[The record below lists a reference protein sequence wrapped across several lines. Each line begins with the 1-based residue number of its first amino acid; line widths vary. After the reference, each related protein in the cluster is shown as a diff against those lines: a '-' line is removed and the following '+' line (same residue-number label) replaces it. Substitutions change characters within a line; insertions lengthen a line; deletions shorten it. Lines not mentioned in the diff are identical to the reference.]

1 MISYPVAIALVVLA
15 GCLATSG
22 VALLRVRR
30 AHAAAGLLIAGGL
43 GLILACALDAGGR
56 TGAVAPTLSAVGLLV
71 VPLAVVVYPRA
82 SWRTPVDLVAVLVV
96 GAAGTVGTLAAE
108 RKPVVETMGLMVVLT
123 AVALLWWRLEH
134 ATPRD
139 RTALTWLA
147 LGLGGSV
154 ITAGLVAFAA
164 PNVWGGVVSLA
175 LLCVVG
181 PCMYLGVVHP
191 EVVDVRGLVVHVVVF
206 ITAAVAYLAA
216 FAGVA
221 AFLEILGGQRPSA
234 GLLGISGALLA
245 TLFQPT
251 RVVLRGVIDELL
263 FGSRP
268 DPLGAA
274 GAVAGHLGDDPGV
287 ALRTIRNALVLPY
300 AALYTDGQM
309 LAESGSKTTYTK
321 VLTLALPDRT
331 PVGELVVGLR
341 PGDLGLGPGDE
352 HVLALVTPL
361 LAQTLRARALARDLQ
376 LSREDAITAIEEER
390 RRLRRDLHD
399 GMGPLLSGIAFM
411 SDAALN
417 SVRQDPAVA
426 EDLLR
431 QLRTETVG
439 AIAEIRDLVYAMRP
453 PALDELGLIRAI
465 EQQAGALHTPT
476 GRRLEVSVLAD
487 SLPSLPAATE
497 VATYRIVVE
506 ALINVA
512 RHSGSTTAAVT
523 IRHCSAGLSIEVCD
537 DGGRRTPWKAG
548 VGIASMRERAA
559 ALGGTLDARSTSR
572 GGVVTAT
579 LPARTVRATR
589 SSLGLGSRTHE

>member
-1 MISYPVAIALVVLA
+1 MISYPVAIALLVLA

-22 VALLRVRR
+22 VALLRVRK
-30 AHAAAGLLIAGGL
+30 AQSAAGLLIASGL
-43 GLILACALDAGGR
+43 GLVVACVLDAGGR
-56 TGAVAPTLSAVGLLV
+56 PGAVAPALTAVGLLLG
-71 VPLAVVVYPRA
+71 PLAVVVYPRA
-82 SWRTPVDLVAVLVV
+82 TWRAPLDPIAFVLV
-96 GAAGTVGTLAAE
+96 GAAGTVATLAAD
-108 RKPVVETMGLMVVLT
+108 RTPVVQAMGLVV
-123 AVALLWWRLEH
+123 AVMSVALVWWRLEH
-134 ATPRD
+134 AAPRD

-147 LGLGGSV
+147 LGLGGSL
-154 ITAGLVAFAA
+154 ITAGLVAFAT
-164 PNVWGGVVSLA
+164 PNAWGGVVSLA

-216 FAGVA
+216 FVGVSA
-221 AFLEILGGQRPSA
+221 LLEILGGKAPSF
-234 GLLGISGALLA
+234 GLLGISAALLA

-287 ALRTIRNALVLPY
+287 ALRTIRDALVLPY
-300 AALYTDGQM
+300 AALYADGQL

-321 VLTLALPDRT
+321 VLPLAFPDRS

-361 LAQTLRARALARDLQ
+361 LSQTLRARALARDLQ
-376 LSREDAITAIEEER
+376 SSREEAITAIEEER

-399 GMGPLLSGIAFM
+399 GMGPRLSGIAFM

-417 SVRQDPAVA
+417 SVRREPAVA
-426 EDLLR
+426 EELLR
-431 QLRTETVG
+431 QLRTETAA
-439 AIAEIRDLVYAMRP
+439 AIDEIRDLVYAMRP
-453 PALDELGLIRAI
+453 PALDELGLVGAI

-476 GRRLEVSVLAD
+476 GERLEVAVLAD
-487 SLPSLPAATE
+487 DLPWLPAATE

-506 ALINVA
+506 ALVNVA
-512 RHSGSTTAAVT
+512 RHSGSPTAVVT
-523 IRHCSAGLSIEVCD
+523 IRHDTAGLVIMVCD
-537 DGGRRTPWKAG
+537 NGRQRSPWLPG
-548 VGIASMRERAA
+548 VGIASMQERAA
-559 ALGGTLDARSTSR
+559 ALGGTLTAGSTPR

-579 LPARTVRATR
+579 LPTRSARATT
-589 SSLGLGSRTHE
+589 STQSGHD